1 MSEKISLALK
11 AGLLHDVG
19 KVCIR
24 ATHERQ
30 RHSILGAEFIRSFL
44 ADTEADKQLLRC
56 IKYHHGRELS
66 GAGLDIDDL
75 AYVIYEAD
83 NIAAGADRREAE
95 GDLNDRGAKFDSDLC
110 LENIFN
116 VFSGDAEPSYF
127 SLRELDAMKKE
138 NFPHG
143 NKSIATQGQYA
154 SIMRYLEE
162 NFRMKSPISMEENEL
177 LRILEDTLIYVPSS
191 TNTEEHAD
199 ISLYDHMKMT
209 GATAAVLMK
218 YMKTLGI
225 TDYKEF
231 CFTHNK
237 ENRNKDVFLM
247 ISGDFSG
254 IQKFIYHIRSEGAM
268 RMLRGR
274 SFYLDIAL
282 ENIVDEL
289 LNALH
294 LSRANLIYCSG
305 GHFYIL
311 ADNTKETQDAVK
323 DIAKKIN
330 QGLVKLFSGTLY
342 LAIGCE
348 PLCVNDL
355 MAESDTVHHKKNIF
369 RSVSEKVSMAKL
381 SRYGPDIL
389 TELFD
394 ENSNVNR
401 VDQGAREC
409 GICHISTDQL
419 SSYKGNRPNAG
430 TDIQACE
437 VCNGLYD
444 LGKALIDDKRSVF
457 AVLSE
462 KAEESDRAM
471 PISACSGLCWLTA
484 ASPDDLKQW
493 AEAGILKRI
502 YNKNG
507 SYTSSF
513 MASRLWVADYAA
525 KNEIGKVL
533 DFNELAESSGDKTG
547 KGIKRLG
554 VLRADV
560 DGLGAAFIA
569 GFIHKENKNPEAY
582 ATLSRYAAL
591 SRSMALFFRKIIK
604 GICKKELPEGI
615 KPFYLFEDKDGEP
628 RKIHVVYSGGDL
640 FLVGAWDD
648 LMGFAVDLKRVF
660 SVYTNGKLTFSA
672 GLGLYS
678 STYPISRMAEVTGE
692 LEELAKNSP
701 GKNSIA
707 LFGSGTEYHRN
718 EKNGG
723 VAEKEN
729 AAVYTWDEFIEK
741 VHGEKIKFLMEHML
755 LDGINGNSK
764 RNDRIPAGKSLLYRL
779 MNLLQ
784 GAAGDRMD
792 LARFAYTLARLKPK
806 EKELQPCYEKVRSRF
821 YQWAVKEEE
830 RKELVTALQFIIYRM
845 RDKEEA

>member
-30 RHSILGAEFIRSFL
+30 RHSILGAEFIKSFL
-44 ADTEADKQLLRC
+44 ADRESDKQLLRC

-66 GAGLDIDDL
+66 GAGLSADDL

-209 GATAAVLMK
+209 GAIAAVLMK
-218 YMKTLGI
+218 YMEMSKI

-323 DIAKKIN
+323 DVAKKIN

-348 PLCVNDL
+348 PLCANDL

-401 VDQGAREC
+401 VGQGTREC
-409 GICHISTDQL
+409 GICHISTDRL

-430 TDIQACE
+430 TNIQACE

-462 KAEESDRAM
+462 KAEGPDRAI

-502 YNKNG
+502 YDKNG

-513 MASRLWVADYAA
+513 MASRL
-525 KNEIGKVL
+525 
-533 DFNELAESSGDKTG
+533 
-547 KGIKRLG
+547 
-554 VLRADV
+554 
-560 DGLGAAFIA
+560 
-569 GFIHKENKNPEAY
+569 
-582 ATLSRYAAL
+582 
-591 SRSMALFFRKIIK
+591 
-604 GICKKELPEGI
+604 
-615 KPFYLFEDKDGEP
+615 
-628 RKIHVVYSGGDL
+628 
-640 FLVGAWDD
+640 
-648 LMGFAVDLKRVF
+648 
-660 SVYTNGKLTFSA
+660 
-672 GLGLYS
+672 
-678 STYPISRMAEVTGE
+678 
-692 LEELAKNSP
+692 
-701 GKNSIA
+701 
-707 LFGSGTEYHRN
+707 
-718 EKNGG
+718 
-723 VAEKEN
+723 
-729 AAVYTWDEFIEK
+729 
-741 VHGEKIKFLMEHML
+741 
-755 LDGINGNSK
+755 
-764 RNDRIPAGKSLLYRL
+764 
-779 MNLLQ
+779 
-784 GAAGDRMD
+784 
-792 LARFAYTLARLKPK
+792 
-806 EKELQPCYEKVRSRF
+806 
-821 YQWAVKEEE
+821 
-830 RKELVTALQFIIYRM
+830 
-845 RDKEEA
+845 